1 MNIRWVV
8 LFAAV
13 ADEGSFTRA
22 AARLNIAQPWLSAQL
37 RKLEFELGVRLL
49 ERLNAGVELTPEGRE
64 LLPYARQVADASKK
78 FRDLARTMG
87 DVQSHMVRIGSHLPM
102 VNIPALRRLNDDFTR
117 RYPNFSIRGTAGIT
131 PELLSE
137 LNEGQFDVIVALSPV
152 ADAENYEYVRLDA
165 VSPYLLFPRASSFA
179 GGGVLPS
186 DLSGHQIAAPPPASQ
201 PALYDKLFEPLRR
214 AGATIRPVPEPD
226 KRAMEH
232 FARAHDAI
240 VLMIEGNAGDYAGDP
255 ALTAIAL
262 PDVEAEHLLIRVRGR
277 ELGRAAERHWT
288 MAMAIGAEKS

>member
-13 ADEGSFTRA
+13 AEEGSFTRA

-64 LLPYARQVADASKK
+64 LLPYARQVADSSKK

-87 DVQSHMVRIGSHLPM
+87 DVQSRLVRIGSHLPM
-102 VNIPALRRLNDDFTR
+102 VNIPSLRRLNDDFTR

-137 LNEGQFDVIVALSPV
+137 LNEGQFDLIVALSPV
-152 ADAENYEYVRLDA
+152 ADAENYEQVRLEA
-165 VSPYLLFPRASSFA
+165 VSPYLLIPRSSPFVA
-179 GGGVLPS
+179 DGVVAS
-186 DLSGHQIAAPPPASQ
+186 DLSGCQIAAPPAASQ
-201 PALYDKLFEPLRR
+201 PALYEKLFEPLRGT
-214 AGATIRPVPEPD
+214 GATIRPVPEAD

-240 VLMIEGNAGDYAGDP
+240 VLMIEGNAADYAGDP

-262 PDVEAEHLLIRVRGR
+262 PDIVAEHLLIRVRGR

-288 MAMAIGAEKS
+288 MAAAIGAETG